1 MAAPFKR
8 STRRLIALLVSLP
21 AIIVLLG
28 GLYMLGMAYLENSP
42 RSFWS
47 SVEWASET
55 ITTTGYG
62 ADSRWQSPVMNLL
75 VIFTQVLGMFFYVL
89 FFPIYV
95 LPYLEEQFEARLQR
109 SLPPMD
115 GRVLIQRYGPAVDSL
130 VVELGHVGIPLVILE
145 QDDTLARG
153 LRDRGYDVV
162 AGNIEEQVDLLTGV
176 ENARALITNADDYTG
191 ATFIM
196 IARECGFQ
204 GPILALAEDPLHRA
218 PMEKIGASAV
228 FTPSHV
234 LAAALA
240 ARASARISP
249 KAEGLHLLGKQLGLA
264 EFRVQATSPLAQQRL
279 GELRMRERHG
289 VTVIGQ
295 WIAGRF
301 NLASGPD
308 TQIKPGAILVAV
320 GAHENLAKVER
331 MATPINRSG
340 PIVVAGHGAVGFK
353 VAQMLR
359 DVGET
364 AIVIDVSPGAGVD
377 VVGNVLDHT
386 TLDRANVRD
395 AKAVVLALSNDS
407 AGVFATAVVRD
418 YAPDLPLIARVNRAP
433 NVARLYEAG
442 ADFALSVGQV
452 AGQIL
457 AHYLLGED
465 AVLVEQRLKFAR
477 AAAGT
482 MVGAHPWR
490 AGIRE
495 KTGAA
500 IAAVERG
507 AEVFVEFDDA
517 FRIADGDVLFVCG
530 TIGSLDKYMRE
541 FHAAPAERAQKLNV

>member
-1 MAAPFKR
+1 MP
-8 STRRLIALLVSLP
+8 ALVV
-21 AIIVLLG
+21 VLG
-28 GLYMLGMAYLENSP
+28 TLYMLGMTYLEGSP
-42 RSFWS
+42 RSFLRS
-47 SVEWASET
+47 IEWASES

-62 ADSRWQSPVMNLL
+62 ADSQWQSPWMILL
-75 VIFTQVLGMFFYVL
+75 VVATQFLGMFLYVL

-109 SLPPMD
+109 TLPPMD
-115 GRVLIQRYGPAVDSL
+115 GRVLIHRYGPAVDSL
-130 VVELGHVGIPLVILE
+130 VVELGQVGIPLVILE
-145 QDDTLARG
+145 QDDALARG

-162 AGNIEEQVDLLTGV
+162 AGNLEEQTDVLVGV
-176 ENARALITNADDYTG
+176 QRARALITNADDHTG

-196 IARECGFQ
+196 IAREYGFK

-218 PMEKIGASAV
+218 PMQKIGATAV

-249 KAEGLHLLGKQLGLA
+249 KAEGLHLLGKQVGLT
-264 EFRVQATSPLAQQRL
+264 EFRVQETSPLARQRL
-279 GELRMRERHG
+279 GDLRMREQHG

-301 NLASGPD
+301 NLATGPD
-308 TQIKPGAILVAV
+308 TRIKPGAILVAV
-320 GAHENLAKVER
+320 GAHANLGKVER

-364 AIVIDVSPGAGVD
+364 AIVIDANPGAGVD
-377 VVGNVLDHT
+377 VVGNVLEHS
-386 TLDRANVRD
+386 TLEQANVRD

-457 AHYLLGED
+457 AHYVLGED

-477 AAAGT
+477 AASGT
-482 MVGAHPWR
+482 MVGEHPWQ
-490 AGIRE
+490 AGVRE
-495 KTGAA
+495 RTGAA
-500 IAAVERG
+500 IVAVERG
-507 AEVFVEFDDA
+507 ADVFVEFA
-517 FRIADGDVLFVCG
+517 PEFRVAGDDVLFVCG
-530 TIGSLDKYMRE
+530 TIGSLDKYMKE
-541 FHAAPAERAQKLNV
+541 FRAATVQRAQEAA